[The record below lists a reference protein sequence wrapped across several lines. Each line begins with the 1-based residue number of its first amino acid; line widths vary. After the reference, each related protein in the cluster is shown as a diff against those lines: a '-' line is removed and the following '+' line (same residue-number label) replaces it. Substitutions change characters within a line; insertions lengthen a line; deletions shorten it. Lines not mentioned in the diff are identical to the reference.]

1 MRDLTL
7 NHPFYALDT
16 RWAAGV
22 AGMDDVQTDSLY
34 DRGQIIDRFQDRHQA
49 VQVYGGGSKGL
60 ENGWGRRRGTGGT
73 YDEHR
78 LEPVSTWTGG
88 TPLPEDRR
96 FLCPWEQF
104 DLGPDDD

>member
-1 MRDLTL
+1 MIRRPPRSTLFPYTTLFRSNYADLSDGRMRDLTL

-49 VQVYGGGSKGL
+49 VQVYGGRSNGL
-60 ENGWGRRRGTGGT
+60 QIGRASCRG
-73 YDEHR
+73 R
-78 LEPVSTWTGG
+78 V
-88 TPLPEDRR
+88 
-96 FLCPWEQF
+96 
-104 DLGPDDD
+104 